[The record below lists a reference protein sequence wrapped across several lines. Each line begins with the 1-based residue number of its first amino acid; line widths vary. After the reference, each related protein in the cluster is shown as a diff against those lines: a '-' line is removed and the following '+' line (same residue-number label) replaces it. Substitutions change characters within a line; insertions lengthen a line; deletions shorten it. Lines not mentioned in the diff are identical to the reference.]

1 MMFDAKYYLKMNP
14 DVAEAVARGQM
25 TAQEHYLRYGKFENR
40 APSPFFDPVL
50 YARENP
56 DVAAAVENG
65 TMLSLFDHFAL
76 HGQQEG
82 REASLFFNAEVYL
95 AANPDVAAAVEDG
108 KMESAWFHFINHGQN
123 EVRNTSQYFDMKAY
137 LDANPDVA
145 AAVEAGKTTAY
156 DHFIEFGFKEGRDIG
171 NGISL
176 ASFAE
181 DPASQEAI
189 ASGDVSGLMARVA
202 EVAPFLPAYTP
213 PAGYEIPS
221 NQPIPQGFVPV
232 DGETLV
238 IPDGVIVPDGQE
250 LPPAF
255 RDVVT
260 TDYGKVS
267 DVAMDGDNNLWVGSG
282 NPADNFNITRTSLS
296 QVELALKG
304 YVRGSGDVAGGGAD
318 GTYNFARGD
327 KAGFAFS
334 VASLGERSISDL
346 IAEGYSFHL
355 KIDNDSGVGFG
366 ENSILLTLQAEDA
379 VGTGQ
384 DSGFKWVRS
393 DAGAITDDEGKLI
406 GGEAYA
412 TQNIQSPLWYG
423 AIGQPGS
430 NGALLPGNYSV
441 SLEMR
446 KGSEVVASQ
455 EIALDI
461 APISSSDA
469 AVGSLDTIALKGDGT
484 MINGSGNSGDD
495 FQVVRIDAFGDSAPD
510 IEIAL
515 GGQQRGGPA
524 TYTPGE
530 DGAMSVPA
538 EHMPV
543 FKFSVASLNGEISL
557 AELLN
562 TYDIK
567 LQVDTDKTA
576 DTSFITLKAVAN
588 SDSSTGGLD
597 WLFESYDQYK
607 LVDDQGSANVS
618 QNIQALSWYQPNVDN
633 ELFKGTTPVDAGLYT
648 VRLEVFEKGTVN
660 LVGSN
665 EVTFDVAAALG

>member
-1 MMFDAKYYLKMNP
+1 MFDAKYYLKMNP
-14 DVAEAVARGQM
+14 DVAEAVARGEM

-145 AAVEAGKTTAY
+145 EAVEAGTTTAY

-189 ASGDVSGLMARVA
+189 DSGDVSGLMARVA

-221 NQPIPQGFVPV
+221 DQPIPQDFVPV

-238 IPDGVIVPDGQE
+238 VPDGVIVPDDQE

-255 RDVVT
+255 GDIVT
-260 TDYGKVS
+260 TDYGMVS
-267 DVAMDGDNNLWVGSG
+267 DVAMDVDNNLWVGSG
-282 NPADNFNITRTSLS
+282 NAADNFNITRTSLS

-304 YVRGSGDVAGGGAD
+304 YVRGSGDVAGGGED

-334 VASLGERSISDL
+334 VASLGERSISEL

-355 KIDNDSGVGFG
+355 KIDNDSGAGFG
-366 ENSILLTLQAEDA
+366 EGSIILTLELEGGKDGDQF
-379 VGTGQ
+379 
-384 DSGFKWVRS
+384 SGLAWVRA
-393 DAGAITDDEGKLI
+393 DENGAIIDDEGNFVE
-406 GGEAYA
+406 GAVHA

-469 AVGSLDTIALKGDGT
+469 AVVSLDTIALKGDGT
-484 MINGSGNSGDD
+484 MINGSVNSGDD
-495 FQVVRIDAFGDSAPD
+495 FKVVRIDAFGDSDHD

-530 DGAMSVPA
+530 DGKMSVPA

-543 FKFSVASLNGEISL
+543 FKFSVASLNGDVSL
-557 AELLN
+557 ADLLKA
-562 TYDIK
+562 YDIK
-567 LQVDTDKTA
+567 LHVDTDKGAGT
-576 DTSFITLKAVAN
+576 DFITLEAVENNDA
-588 SDSSTGGLD
+588 STGGLD
-597 WLFESYDQYK
+597 WVFESYDDYK

-618 QNIQALSWYQPNVDN
+618 QNIQALSWYMPNEDGD
-633 ELFKGTTPVDAGLYT
+633 LFNGTTTVDAGLYT

-665 EVTFDVAAALG
+665 EVTFDVGTLG

>member
-1 MMFDAKYYLKMNP
+1 MFNAAYYLKMNP
-14 DVAEAVARGQM
+14 DVAAAVARGLT
-25 TAQEHYLRYGKFENR
+25 TAEEHFSKFGKFENR

-65 TMLSLFDHFAL
+65 TMLSLFDHFER

-82 REASLFFNAEVYL
+82 REASLFFNADVYL
-95 AANPDVAAAVEDG
+95 AANPDVAAAVENG

-123 EVRNTSQYFDMKAY
+123 EVRNTSQYFDMKSY
-137 LDANPDVA
+137 LEANPDVA

-156 DHFIEFGFKEGRDIG
+156 DHFIAFGFKEGRDIG

-181 DPASQEAI
+181 DPATQEAI

-213 PAGYEIPS
+213 PAGYEVPS
-221 NQPIPQGFVPV
+221 NQPIPQDFVPV
-232 DGETLV
+232 EGETLV
-238 IPDGVIVPDGQE
+238 IPDGVIVPDDQE

-255 RDVVT
+255 RDLVT
-260 TDYGKVS
+260 TDYGMVS
-267 DVAMDGDNNLWVGSG
+267 DVAMDGHNNLWVGSG
-282 NPADNFNITRTSLS
+282 NAADNFNITRTSLS

-304 YVRGSGDVAGGGAD
+304 YVRGSGDVAGGGEG
-318 GTYNFARGD
+318 GTYNFERGE

-334 VASLGERSISDL
+334 VASLGERSISEL

-366 ENSILLTLQAEDA
+366 EGSILLTLQAEDA

-393 DAGAITDDEGKLI
+393 DAGAITDDEGNLI
-406 GGEAYA
+406 DGAAYA

-423 AIGQPGS
+423 AIGEPGS

-461 APISSSDA
+461 APVSSIDA
-469 AVGSLDTIALKGDGT
+469 EVGSLDTIALKGDGT
-484 MINGSGNSGDD
+484 MLNGSGNSGDD
-495 FQVVRIDAFGDSAPD
+495 FQVVRIDAFGDSDHD

-515 GGQQRGGPA
+515 GGQQRNGPA
-524 TYTPGE
+524 KYAPNE
-530 DGAMSVPA
+530 DGVMSVPA
-538 EHMPV
+538 EHTPV
-543 FKFSVASLNGEISL
+543 FKFSVASLNGDISL
-557 AELLN
+557 ADLLKA
-562 TYDIK
+562 YDIK
-567 LQVDTDKTA
+567 LLVDTDKSAGT
-576 DTSFITLKAVAN
+576 DFITLQAVEN
-588 SDSSTGGLD
+588 GEVSTGGLD
-597 WLFESYDQYK
+597 WVFENYDQYK
-607 LVDDQGSANVS
+607 LIDDQGSANVS
-618 QNIQALSWYQPNVDN
+618 QNIQALSWYQPNDQN
-633 ELFKGTTPVDAGLYT
+633 ELFKGATPIEEGLYT

-660 LVGSN
+660 LVGFN
-665 EVTFDVAAALG
+665 EVTFDVGSALA